1 MRGVMKTYTVSIFG
15 EVEVEAENENE
26 ALAKAEA
33 EFDSSDINSSQVIF
47 VDDED

>member
-1 MRGVMKTYTVSIFG
+1 MCGVMKTYTVSIFG

>member
-1 MRGVMKTYTVSIFG
+1 MKTYTVSIFG

>member
-1 MRGVMKTYTVSIFG
+1 MKTYTVSIFG

-33 EFDSSDINSSQVIF
+33 EFDSSDINSSQVVF